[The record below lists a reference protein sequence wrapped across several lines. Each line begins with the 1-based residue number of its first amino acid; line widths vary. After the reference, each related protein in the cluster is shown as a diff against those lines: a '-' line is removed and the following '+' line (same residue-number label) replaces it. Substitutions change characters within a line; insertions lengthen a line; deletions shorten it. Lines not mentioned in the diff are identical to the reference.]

1 MSSEC
6 TRNLISSLN
15 TTTCNPVLG
24 LAHGGFSRTN
34 NHKDFFQQKKQTLQ
48 DLTQSLNSATVR
60 YLCKYWKWDIKLASL
75 PSREVWI
82 NTCTISRLHYKAKH
96 LQNMSS
102 LSLIVLIL
110 SLLKSLTKNPNYRKG
125 SKHWWW
131 SAHLIRK
138 DSELKSAGN
147 FTKYYRLALAT
158 VTNHKLHH
166 VQWIPPLALC

>member
-1 MSSEC
+1 MQPSAW
-6 TRNLISSLN
+6 
-15 TTTCNPVLG
+15 

-34 NHKDFFQQKKQTLQ
+34 NCKDFFQQKKQTLE
-48 DLTQSLNSATVR
+48 DLTQSLNSAAVR
-60 YLCKYWKWDIKLASL
+60 CLCKYWKWDIKLMSL
-75 PSREVWI
+75 SSREVWI
-82 NTCTISRLHYKAKH
+82 NTRTISRLHYKAKH

-110 SLLKSLTKNPNYRKG
+110 SLLKSWMKNPNYCKG
-125 SKHWWW
+125 SKSWWW
-131 SAHLIRK
+131 SARLIRK
-138 DSELKSAGN
+138 NSELKSAGN